1 MLVGKENLIKKSFKK
16 PFKGQ
21 FETLKTQ
28 KNFLL
33 DLQNMS
39 KIHI

>member
-16 PFKGQ
+16 LFKRQ

-39 KIHI
+39 